1 MKQFILILFT
11 TLVTMCSCLG
21 KVEQMTRD
29 TDVVKVRQKLPQFS
43 VTTSNGM
50 VVSNTTL
57 QGKPSVIVFF
67 NTLCGDCQR
76 ELPIVQQVYNQYA
89 NKAYFICISRAQ
101 GTDDVAA
108 YWQSKN
114 LNLPYSAQAD
124 KFVYEK
130 FATGVIPR
138 IYVADASGTI
148 CRYFVERMTEK
159 DLHSVLDSLINQ

>member
-29 TDVVKVRQKLPQFS
+29 TDVVKVGQKLPQFS

-89 NKAYFICISRAQ
+89 NRAYFICISRAQ

-114 LNLPYSAQAD
+114 FNLP
-124 KFVYEK
+124 
-130 FATGVIPR
+130 
-138 IYVADASGTI
+138 
-148 CRYFVERMTEK
+148 
-159 DLHSVLDSLINQ
+159 